1 MSKEECIPMS
11 NAIWLAVVAGIT
23 TVAAIVRVAR
33 TRLRRLDLGSVSDR
47 WVATYRVE
55 PGHTVNAVPDHTIL
69 IRIRAEYLEMP
80 GLHLTLDQMQRL
92 CGVERNLCQQVIDAL
107 VATQFLRLK
116 PNGAYA
122 RVTDGAVYP
131 RPHAAKA
138 DRGDGTGALKLSA

>member
-1 MSKEECIPMS
+1 
-11 NAIWLAVVAGIT
+11 
-23 TVAAIVRVAR
+23 
-33 TRLRRLDLGSVSDR
+33 
-47 WVATYRVE
+47 
-55 PGHTVNAVPDHTIL
+55 VPDNTIL

-92 CGVERNLCQQVIDAL
+92 FGVERTLCEQVIDAL
-107 VATQFLRLK
+107 VAMQFLRVK

-138 DRGDGTGALKLSA
+138 DLGDGTRALKLSA